1 MTHERQG
8 LTPEDLKKEW
18 SLKAPQPVIGFYG
31 ETNEFGE
38 FSNFFQHTHTFTI
51 PEWCGTKRGICIDV
65 EFSEKSIMLCKASL
79 FDDNEAFEKIK
90 VATTPHKAKM
100 LGRTVKNFNEH
111 IWSQYVCDI
120 AFQAVYQKFKSNPS
134 LIKVLLSTDSYLI
147 AEAAPRDRLWG
158 IGMNAY
164 DKRLKVPRQWNGYN
178 VLGHALMKTRKV
190 LLENTCNQVTS
201 IGL

>member
-18 SLKAPQPVIGFYG
+18 SLKNPQHVIGFYG
-31 ETNEFGE
+31 ENNEFGE
-38 FSNFFQHTHTFTI
+38 FSNFFKHTHTFII
-51 PEWCGTKRGICIDV
+51 PEWCGNKRGTCINV

-79 FDDNEAFEKIK
+79 FNDNETFEKIK
-90 VATTPHKAKM
+90 IEKTPYKAKM
-100 LGRTVKNFNEH
+100 LGRTVTNFDEN

-120 AFQAVYQKFKSNPS
+120 AFQAVYQKFKSNPN
-134 LIKVLLSTDSYLI
+134 LIKVLLETDSYLI

-164 DKRLKVPRQWNGYN
+164 DKRLKVPEQWNGYN
-178 VLGHALMKTRKV
+178 VLGHALMKTREVLWKNNFNKV
-190 LLENTCNQVTS
+190 IDL
-201 IGL
+201 